1 MLRVEKQ
8 VLRVEKQVLRMKKQV
23 PRVKSSDIALKDF
36 EAEHY

>member
-8 VLRVEKQVLRMKKQV
+8 VLRVEKQVLRMEKQV